1 MKKLT
6 SLIIVLLIG
15 IGILLMVLSKGR
27 KAQRE
32 PDIKTTSLDTTRI
45 HSLRV
50 ALEESKVTI
59 EALQDSLAVMD
70 SIINN
75 NQTKVIYIK
84 KKANEKANSVSKWS
98 SAQFNEYLSDRYKDS
113 IR

>member
-6 SLIIVLLIG
+6 TLIIIILIAIG
-15 IGILLMVLSKGR
+15 IVLMVLSRGR
-27 KAQRE
+27 KAHQE
-32 PDIKTTSLDTTRI
+32 NPPTKNIIDTTRI

-50 ALEESKVTI
+50 ALEESQVTI
-59 EALQDSLAVMD
+59 EALEDSLYALQ

-75 NQTKVIYIK
+75 NQSKVIYIK
-84 KKANEKANSVSKWS
+84 TKANEKANSVSKWS
-98 SAQFNEYLSDRYKDS
+98 SAQFNEFLSDRYKDS

>member
-6 SLIIVLLIG
+6 TLIIIVLIG
-15 IGILLMVLSKGR
+15 ISILMMVLSRNR
-27 KAQRE
+27 KVQ
-32 PDIKTTSLDTTRI
+32 DIPQVRNTIDTTRI
-45 HSLRV
+45 HTLRV

-59 EALQDSLAVMD
+59 EALQDSLYALD

-98 SAQFNEYLSDRYKDS
+98 SAQFNEFLSDRYKDS

>member
-6 SLIIVLLIG
+6 TLIIIVLIG
-15 IGILLMVLSKGR
+15 ISILMMVLSRNR
-27 KAQRE
+27 KVQ
-32 PDIKTTSLDTTRI
+32 DIPQVRNTIDTTRI
-45 HSLRV
+45 HTLRV

-59 EALQDSLAVMD
+59 EALQDSLYALD

-84 KKANEKANSVSKWS
+84 KKANEKANSCLLYTSPSPRDYAASRMPS
-98 SAQFNEYLSDRYKDS
+98 SA
-113 IR
+113 